1 MLLQKGRFIIKDI
14 SQINLVEPSSD
25 GIRIIIDLNYM
36 GQFEYECN
44 AVPISRM
51 FIEYYKDEYEF
62 MPVDI
67 YNKNNEKMYFYFNKT
82 LLENKKENYL
92 YELAKRILDI
102 DFSLW
107 EHINKNQSVID
118 FWWDLNGDYFVFFG
132 D

>member
-51 FIEYYKDEYEF
+51 FI
-62 MPVDI
+62 
-67 YNKNNEKMYFYFNKT
+67 
-82 LLENKKENYL
+82 
-92 YELAKRILDI
+92 
-102 DFSLW
+102 
-107 EHINKNQSVID
+107 
-118 FWWDLNGDYFVFFG
+118 
-132 D
+132 